1 MARHRGMSADA
12 AFDLLPTESQLS
24 NRKLRDIA
32 ADLVD
37 EVQRGSR
44 D

>member
-1 MARHRGMSADA
+1 MSRHGISADA
-12 AFDLLPTESQLS
+12 AFDLLSKQSQLA

-32 ADLVD
+32 SDLVI
-37 EVQRGSR
+37 EVQGGR

>member
-1 MARHRGMSADA
+1 MSQHAISADA
-12 AFDLLPTESQLS
+12 AFDLLAKQSQLT

-37 EVQRGSR
+37 EVQRGR

>member
-1 MARHRGMSADA
+1 MSQHGISADA
-12 AFDLLPTESQLS
+12 AFDLLFKQSLVT

-32 ADLVD
+32 SDLVE
-37 EVQRGSR
+37 EVQRGR